1 MKARADFSPTQSRR
15 TFLKHTGGGLSFVLV
30 FGPAGVTLRG
40 PADGRGADGLPGAD
54 GRPAAEHSFGAW
66 VRIATDG
73 QVLIYNPAAEMG
85 QGSMTALPVIVAEE
99 MDADWD
105 RVRIEHSPV
114 EPTVYGR
121 SWGGRGSGGTM
132 MTVGSMAVRGYFT
145 NLRLAGAQIRRV
157 LLDNVAREWDV
168 PAGELTTE
176 PGVVV
181 HASSGR
187 RVSYGKI
194 AAFARVPSEL
204 PEVGEA
210 ELKSPDDFRL
220 IGHSVP
226 RHDIPAKTD
235 GSARY
240 GMDVRVPG
248 MLYGMIVRSPVHEAR
263 PASFNEAELR
273 ALPGVVST
281 VTLDYGR
288 GRDRRD
294 RRSGVRRAR
303 RDEHRVGRRR
313 GRRRVR
319 QRAGTGQLRGHRR
332 PERRPGTHDLREWRR
347 GRGDGGRGPPLRS
360 RLLQRLRLPRP
371 DGAAERRRRRER
383 SRGRRGG
390 VGRDAGGGRGPVR
403 GREHPRRARGAGDLP
418 PLLPG
423 RRVRAAIDV
432 GLRRRGR
439 APVQGRPAPG
449 EADLDPRRRR
459 AVRGVPSAEPPAHDG
474 RRGWRRRPHRVGRTA
489 WWATAAACCHRGSGF
504 RTTPSRISG
513 SRAAGPV
520 TACAPNTGGPSGTAP
535 TSSPSRP
542 SSTTSPAASPSTP
555 TGSGA
560 RSCGSRR
567 GPWPYSKRSP
577 RWPAG
582 ARVRRV
588 DARGG
593 SPSRNE
599 ADRSRPA
606 WPRSRWTRPAAA
618 SAYTV
623 FWCAVDGGIIVQP
636 DNARAQIEGGIVT
649 GLSSAL
655 FERVSVR
662 DGRVE
667 QSNYHDYSILR
678 MSDMPEID
686 VRFIPSREP
695 PMGLGEAGTPLAAGA
710 VANAFAALTGRPL
723 RHMPFSPER
732 VLEALEG

>member
-1 MKARADFSPTQSRR
+1 MKARADFSSREPRESREATQSRR

-40 PADGRGADGLPGAD
+40 PVDGREADGLPGAD
-54 GRPAAEHSFGAW
+54 GRPAAEHAFGAW

-85 QGSMTALPVIVAEE
+85 QGSMTALPVILAEE

-114 EPTVYGR
+114 EPSVYGR
-121 SWGGRGSGGTM
+121 SWGGRGPGGTM

-157 LLDNVAREWDV
+157 LLDNVAREWSV

-187 RVSYGKI
+187 RISYGEV

-248 MLYGMIVRSPVHEAR
+248 MLYGMIVRSPVHEGR
-263 PASFNEAELR
+263 PASFNEAEVR
-273 ALPGVVST
+273 AQPGVVGT
-281 VTLDYGR
+281 VTLDYGVGVIGETVEAVFGAR
-288 GRDRRD
+288 DVMNIEWAGGAAAEGFDSVPALESYADIAGPDGAPGRTISESGDAAAALEGAARRYEAD
-294 RRSGVRRAR
+294 FYNDYAYHAQMEPLNAVAAVNEAGDGAEVWAGTQAADGARSAVASTLGVPVERVTFHPCYLGGGFGRRSMSDYVVEAVHLSRAVRRPVKLIWTREDDVQYGAFR
-303 RDEHRVGRRR
+303 PQSL
-313 GRRRVR
+313 
-319 QRAGTGQLRGHRR
+319 QRMTGGVDADGDLTAW
-332 PERRPGTHDLREWRR
+332 THCVV
-347 GRGDGGRGPPLRS
+347 GDGGGLLSSGIEIPHYGVPNQHIESRGP
-360 RLLQRLRLPRP
+360 
-371 DGAAERRRRRER
+371 A
-383 SRGRRGG
+383 
-390 VGRDAGGGRGPVR
+390 
-403 GREHPRRARGAGDLP
+403 
-418 PLLPG
+418 
-423 RRVRAAIDV
+423 
-432 GLRRRGR
+432 
-439 APVQGRPAPG
+439 
-449 EADLDPRRRR
+449 
-459 AVRGVPSAEPPAHDG
+459 
-474 RRGWRRRPHRVGRTA
+474 
-489 WWATAAACCHRGSGF
+489 
-504 RTTPSRISG
+504 
-513 SRAAGPV
+513 
-520 TACAPNTGGPSGTAP
+520 TACAPSTGGPSGTAP

-542 SSTTSPAASPSTP
+542 SSTTSPAANPSTP
-555 TGSGA
+555 TSSGA
-560 RSCGSRR
+560 RSCGTRR
-567 GPWPYSKRSP
+567 APWPYSTRSP

-618 SAYTV
+618 SACTV
-623 FWCAVDGGIIVQP
+623 SGAPSTAASSCSRTTPAPSSRAASSPASAARCSSGSPSGTAGSSSPTTTTTRSCACPTCPKSTCASSLPANPPWDSE
-636 DNARAQIEGGIVT
+636 NRARRSRAARWRT
-649 GLSSAL
+649 
-655 FERVSVR
+655 
-662 DGRVE
+662 
-667 QSNYHDYSILR
+667 
-678 MSDMPEID
+678 
-686 VRFIPSREP
+686 PSRP
-695 PMGLGEAGTPLAAGA
+695 
-710 VANAFAALTGRPL
+710 
-723 RHMPFSPER
+723 
-732 VLEALEG
+732 